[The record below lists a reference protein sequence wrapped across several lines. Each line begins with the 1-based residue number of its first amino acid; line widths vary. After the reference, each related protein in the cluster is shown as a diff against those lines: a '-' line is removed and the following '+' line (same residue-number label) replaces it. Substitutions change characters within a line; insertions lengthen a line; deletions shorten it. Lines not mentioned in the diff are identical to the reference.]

1 MFPVLCSADFIM
13 VDKCFYKNR
22 LPQVGEVVL
31 ALDPRSH
38 DLVIVK
44 RVSAVYPDGT
54 LELLGDNTGESS
66 DSRLFGPISKTLIL
80 GRVRICYWPLS
91 RFGYVR

>member
-38 DLVIVK
+38 DLVLVK
-44 RVSAVYPDGT
+44 RGSAVYPDGT
-54 LELLGDNTGESS
+54 VELLGDNTGEST